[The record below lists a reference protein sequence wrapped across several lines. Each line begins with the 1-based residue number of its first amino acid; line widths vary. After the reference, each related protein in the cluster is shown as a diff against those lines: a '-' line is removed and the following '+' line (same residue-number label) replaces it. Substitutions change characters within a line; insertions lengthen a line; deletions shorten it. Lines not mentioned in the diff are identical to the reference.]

1 MPIKE
6 MHYSSRKRRTMP
18 IIVKIYLEAIH
29 LLNKT
34 IATAIQQM
42 SSSVLQVAQGMTR
55 SIELLSK
62 AMLISSN
69 SPNTELFFPQ
79 QKHFPTHQQYK

>member
-1 MPIKE
+1 
-6 MHYSSRKRRTMP
+6 MP

-42 SSSVLQVAQGMTR
+42 SSCVLQVAQGMTR
-55 SIELLSK
+55 SIELLS
-62 AMLISSN
+62 
-69 SPNTELFFPQ
+69 
-79 QKHFPTHQQYK
+79 